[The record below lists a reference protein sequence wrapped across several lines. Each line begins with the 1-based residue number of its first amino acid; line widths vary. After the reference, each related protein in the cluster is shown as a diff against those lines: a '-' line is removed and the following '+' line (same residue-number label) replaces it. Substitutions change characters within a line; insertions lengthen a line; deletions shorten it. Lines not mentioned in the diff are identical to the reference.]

1 MKKAG
6 ELVYLIESDPNVRDE
21 ILQILLSSEFETKCF
36 ECAADY
42 IANTSAE
49 ACACL
54 IIEMEMKDINGLD
67 FQRQLDPQKVP
78 PIIFIS
84 ECASVQ
90 SSVAAMKAGA
100 VEFLVRP
107 FEAGALSEAVETAF
121 ERDRVL
127 RRRRSS
133 RAKLEGRLSLLTPRQ
148 REVFPL
154 IIGGL
159 LNKQAAAL
167 LNISEVTLQ
176 IHRSQIMRK
185 MEADSL
191 AELVRMAVELR
202 IRHWQQSHDF
212 REANGTNMG
221 GSRRFR
227 HTDCVGVR

>member
-6 ELVYLIESDPNVRDE
+6 ELVYLIESDPDVRDE
-21 ILQILLSSEFETKCF
+21 ILRILASSEFETNAF
-36 ECAADY
+36 ESAADY
-42 IANTSAE
+42 IAYASSDI
-49 ACACL
+49 CSCL
-54 IIEMEMKDINGLD
+54 IIALEMKDINGLEL
-67 FQRQLDPQKVP
+67 QRQLDPQRTP

-159 LNKQAAAL
+159 LNKQAAAV

-221 GSRRFR
+221 GSRRFM
-227 HTDCVGVR
+227 HTDCVGAR